1 MLARIAAL
9 LSLSSLGVA
18 LVGCAAP
25 TQNGEVHV
33 LPGAS
38 ERFELA
44 MRMGYLGGF
53 EREMV
58 PGQVR
63 RVAFTDQLPTG
74 PARSGKVGDYVLENG
89 HFIATVTNVDGS
101 ARGGR
106 LTDISRKP
114 KSDDGLG
121 GVTLTVFGKA
131 VVYDSLTTGYDEA
144 TRASFVEVS
153 GVLDFAEAS
162 GPKLTVSTRYDAA
175 PGVDGVLAHT
185 HVKVERAASSAEWNV
200 AEGHPLLVETM
211 AAHVAKQSILLGDE
225 GDFGAVIGASGG
237 TFMRPLGQGR
247 IERTESTGESAGVGA
262 ELAWRVPGSVL
273 PNEGG
278 AVVLTRMF
286 GALERPD
293 TAALAVAVAKSSGE
307 AIGDVEIRFARF
319 APGASPTQHG
329 DLYFRDATGRVVA
342 RCDARTT
349 GVDAHFA
356 VSLPAGTYD
365 VVVRSPKIVSVAA
378 TFEIEGD
385 RTQFLGVDAV
395 PPRPGATP
403 FATDACE
410 KERAAR

>member
-1 MLARIAAL
+1 MLVRNLALAL
-9 LSLSSLGVA
+9 LTSLAAVP
-18 LVGCAAP
+18 GCTP
-25 TQNGEVHV
+25 PGQYGEVRV

-38 ERFELA
+38 DRFELA

-63 RVAFTDQLPTG
+63 RVAYLDQLPPG
-74 PARSGKVGDYVLENG
+74 PARSGKIGDYVLENG
-89 HFIATVTNVDGS
+89 HFIAAVTNVDGS

-106 LTDISRKP
+106 LADISRKP
-114 KSDDGLG
+114 QNDDGLG
-121 GVTLTVFGKA
+121 RVGLSVFGRV

-153 GVLDFAEAS
+153 GVLDFATEE

-185 HVKVERAASSAEWNV
+185 HIKVERAAASPEWNQTEARPFV
-200 AEGHPLLVETM
+200 EETIGAYREKQATLVGE
-211 AAHVAKQSILLGDE
+211 A
-225 GDFGAVIGASGG
+225 GDFGAVFGANGG
-237 TFMRPLGQGR
+237 TFMRPLGPGR
-247 IERTESTGESAGVGA
+247 IERTNTDVNTTGS
-262 ELAWRVPGSVL
+262 ELAWRVPGALL

-293 TAALAVAVAKSSGE
+293 SAALAVAVAKSSGE
-307 AIGDVEIRFARF
+307 PIGEVEVRFARF
-319 APGASPTQHG
+319 GQGVSPTQHG
-329 DLYFRDATGRVVA
+329 DLYFRSATGGIVA

-356 VSLPAGTYD
+356 ASLPEGRYD
-365 VVVRSPKIVSVAA
+365 VVVRSSKILSVSTSLEVK
-378 TFEIEGD
+378 GD
-385 RTQFLGVDAV
+385 RTEFVGVDAL
-395 PPRPGATP
+395 RTDAIEAP

-410 KERAAR
+410 RARAAQ